1 MEGHTEGVWC
11 ITYSHDAKYFMSA
24 SPDKMVL
31 LWDLKAKKPIKKM
44 KEHTEKVFWASF
56 NEDSKIIASV
66 SED

>member
-1 MEGHTEGVWC
+1 
-11 ITYSHDAKYFMSA
+11 MSA